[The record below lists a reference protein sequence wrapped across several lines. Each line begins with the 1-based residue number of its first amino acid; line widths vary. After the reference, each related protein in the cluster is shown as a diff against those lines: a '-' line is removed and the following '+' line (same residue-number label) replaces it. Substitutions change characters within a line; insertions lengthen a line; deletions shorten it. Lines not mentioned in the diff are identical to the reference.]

1 MSLESKKQLKLVI
14 VDVDGVL
21 CPNKIYD
28 DNGDVLG
35 KEFKDIDFTAIKQFK
50 ALGIEVVFLSSDP
63 FNKRIARRRSVQFF
77 NGRGE
82 DGKIDKLSVA
92 KEICKNRHLILS
104 EEVLYVG
111 DDIFDIPLL
120 KAVKYAYAPIDANP
134 ILNFVPDLEIVARR
148 GGEGVLA
155 GIFDHLLD
163 SEVIDTDSE
172 TLIQRVTELDAE
184 EYNA

>member
-1 MSLESKKQLKLVI
+1 METKKKLRLVI

-21 CPNKIYD
+21 CHNKQY
-28 DNGDVLG
+28 NEFGSVTG
-35 KEFKDIDFTAIKQFK
+35 KDFKDIDFTAIKQFR
-50 ALGIEVVFLSSDP
+50 AIGINVVFLSGDL
-63 FNKRIARRRSVQFF
+63 FNWGTANKRKIEFF
-77 NGRGE
+77 NGRLK

-92 KEICKNRHLILS
+92 KEICKEKFLILS

-111 DDIFDIPLL
+111 DDLFDIPLL

-134 ILNFVPDLEIVARR
+134 LLNVVPDLQIVARR

-163 SEVIDTDSE
+163 EGVIDVDSE
-172 TLIQRVTELDAE
+172 TLIQKVIELDAE
-184 EYNA
+184 EYNT